1 MADDSTHVVSH
12 ADKMCARTCCPC
24 NVNLEELKPL
34 VNNPKFICK
43 QCGRVSNEDKL
54 VCEPVPLA

>member
-1 MADDSTHVVSH
+1 MAEEATHVVPH

-24 NVNLEELKPL
+24 NLNLEELKPL
-34 VNNPKFICK
+34 VNNPEYICK